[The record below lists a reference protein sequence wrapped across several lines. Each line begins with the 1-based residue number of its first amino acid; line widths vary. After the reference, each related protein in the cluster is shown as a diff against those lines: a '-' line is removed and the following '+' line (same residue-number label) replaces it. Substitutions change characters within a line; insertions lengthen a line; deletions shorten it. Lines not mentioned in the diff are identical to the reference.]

1 MKRTAIITGAGKGIG
16 RAIGTRLA
24 ADGISVALWDRNSDN
39 VRAVASEIRSSGGNA
54 LACVGDCSEPEFLAD
69 SLGETREAF
78 GPITILINNAG
89 HDRQKEF
96 LNLRGD
102 DVEEMLLHNFKAPLL
117 CTQQVMPDMLAS
129 NWGRVINISSIST
142 QNGAPWMVHYAAAK
156 SALVGFTRAL
166 AMEFA
171 RAGVTANCVS
181 PGMIDTPMLRRV
193 PYDLDVAAERLPIN
207 RLGRPDEVAEA
218 CAYLAS
224 ERSGYVTGQ
233 TINVNGGQY
242 LG

>member
-1 MKRTAIITGAGKGIG
+1 MRKNAIVTGAGKGIG

-39 VRAVASEIRSSGGNA
+39 VRAVASEIRASGGNA
-54 LACVGDCSEPEFLAD
+54 LASVGECSDLEFISNSLA
-69 SLGETREAF
+69 ETREAF
-78 GPITILINNAG
+78 GPITILVNNAG
-89 HDRQKEF
+89 YDRQKEF
-96 LNLRGD
+96 LNLGID
-102 DVEEMLLHNFKAPLL
+102 DVEEMLLHNFKAPLF
-117 CTQQVMPDMLAS
+117 CAQQVIPDMLAG

-171 RAGVTANCVS
+171 REGITVNCVS

-193 PYDLDVAAERLPIN
+193 PYDLEVAAGRLPVN

-218 CAYLAS
+218 CAYLVS
-224 ERSGYVTGQ
+224 EKSAYVTGQ

>member
-1 MKRTAIITGAGKGIG
+1 MKKTAIVTGAGKGIG

-24 ADGISVALWDRNSDN
+24 ADGISISLWDRHYDN
-39 VRAVASEIRSSGGNA
+39 VQAVASEIRAAGGSA
-54 LACVGDCSEPEFLAD
+54 IACVGDCSD
-69 SLGETREAF
+69 SAFIAKSIEETRSML
-78 GPITILINNAG
+78 GSINILVNNAG
-89 HDRQKEF
+89 CDRQKEF
-96 LNLRGD
+96 LSLTFD
-102 DVEEMLLHNFKAPLL
+102 DLDQMLLHNFRAPLFSA
-117 CTQQVMPDMLAS
+117 QQVLPDMLNG

-171 RAGVTANCVS
+171 RAGITANCVS

-193 PYDLDVAAERLPIN
+193 PYDLEMAAARLPVN

-224 ERSGYVTGQ
+224 EQSGYVTGQ